1 MFLVV
6 GTFLLAA
13 GIVLI
18 INQIIFRRL
27 PKPIGFT
34 VIYLTA
40 GLLIFTGT
48 VHGIWLGLTILI
60 IGYIWLKYFVKERVR
75 KGGN

>member
-6 GTFLLAA
+6 GTLLLPA

-27 PKPIGFT
+27 PKPFGYT

-48 VHGIWLGLTILI
+48 VHGIWLGITILI
-60 IGYIWLKYFVKERVR
+60 IGYIWLKYFVKNKVR
-75 KGGN
+75 TGGN